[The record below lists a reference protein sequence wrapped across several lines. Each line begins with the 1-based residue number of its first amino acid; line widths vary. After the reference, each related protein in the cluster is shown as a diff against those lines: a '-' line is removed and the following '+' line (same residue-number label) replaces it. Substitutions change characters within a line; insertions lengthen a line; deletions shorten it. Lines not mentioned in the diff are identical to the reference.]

1 MKKNKLAILV
11 MNVEYDQGT
20 DHLKI
25 VSAGNH
31 NLTLAQLK
39 DTIFETLETQLEE
52 FGKKLEESG
61 KEFDSGVLILP
72 LLKVNFKDE

>member
-1 MKKNKLAILV
+1 MKNTKLNMLV
-11 MNVEYDQGT
+11 MNVELDK
-20 DHLKI
+20 DHFKLI
-25 VSAGNH
+25 NAGNH

-39 DTIFETLETQLEE
+39 DTIFETLEAQLEE